1 MPILAREPDIFPDN
15 LLDQAAP
22 GSESYR
28 WYVIH
33 TLSRREKELMRRL
46 KALQIAHYSP
56 LAVSRK
62 RSPAGRIRT
71 SYLPLFRGYV
81 FLRGTPEDRQRAV
94 TTGCVANCLE
104 VADSDE
110 LVSDLRRIQL
120 LNHEGADIRPEPKP
134 AVGSRAIVTSGPM
147 TGVEGIV
154 TKVHSQHRLTVL
166 VSFMQQG
173 ASVTIDEADVDLL
186 D

>member
-1 MPILAREPDIFPDN
+1 MPILAQQPDMFPNN
-15 LLDQAAP
+15 LLDEQTSCP
-22 GSESYR
+22 EGNL

-46 KALQIAHYSP
+46 KSNQIAYYSP
-56 LAVSRK
+56 LAASRK

-81 FLRGTPEDRQRAV
+81 FLRGSEEDRQLAL

-104 VADSDE
+104 VADSAE
-110 LVSDLRRIQL
+110 LISDLRRIKL
-120 LNHEGADIRPEPKP
+120 LNQEGADIRPEPQP
-134 AVGSRAIVTSGPM
+134 LIGRQAMVISGPM
-147 TGVEGIV
+147 TGVEGTV
-154 TKVHSQHRLTVL
+154 TEVHSQHRLTVL

-173 ASVTIDEADVDLL
+173 ASVTIDEADVELL

>member
-15 LLDQAAP
+15 LLDERTTCP
-22 GSESYR
+22 EGNR

-46 KALQIAHYSP
+46 KKQQISHYSP
-56 LAVSRK
+56 LAASRR

-81 FLRGTPEDRQRAV
+81 FVQGSEEDRYRAM
-94 TTGCVANCLE
+94 TSGCVVNCLE
-104 VADSDE
+104 VADPNE
-110 LVSDLRRIQL
+110 LIRDLRRVQL
-120 LNHEGADIRPEPKP
+120 LNREGTDIRPEPKP
-134 AVGSRAIVTSGPM
+134 AVGSRAIVISGPLS
-147 TGVEGIV
+147 GVEGTV

-173 ASVTIDEADVDLL
+173 ASVTIDEADVELL
-186 D
+186 G

>member
-15 LLDQAAP
+15 LLDERTP
-22 GSESYR
+22 CPDGNR

-46 KALQIAHYSP
+46 KSHQIAYYSP
-56 LAVSRK
+56 LSVSRK

-81 FLRGTPEDRQRAV
+81 FLLGTEEDRHCAV

-104 VADSDE
+104 VSDAE
-110 LVSDLRRIQL
+110 QLVTDLRRIQV

-134 AVGSRAIVTSGPM
+134 AIGSRAIVTSGPM
-147 TGVEGIV
+147 TGVEGTV

-173 ASVTIDEADVDLL
+173 ASVTIDEADVELL